1 MISVLATIELAEGRR
16 DDFLAEFRELVP
28 KVRAEDGCIEYA
40 PWIDIATEI
49 AAQPELRS
57 STVVVIEKWESLD
70 ALQAHLMAPHMMEYR
85 KTVKSMVAGTAL
97 QILEPA

>member
-16 DDFLAEFRELVP
+16 DDFLTAFGELVP
-28 KVRAEDGCIEYA
+28 KVAAEEGCIEYA
-40 PWIDIATEI
+40 PWIDAATEI
-49 AAQPELRS
+49 DAQPELRS
-57 STVVVIEKWESLD
+57 GTVVVVEKWESLD

-85 KTVKSMVAGTAL
+85 KAVKSMVTGTAL